1 MTLYTA
7 VILSWA
13 TFLKSMRIFST
24 IEIDLDTIPF
34 LIGYIFIVSNYYAA
48 QFAVTHELM
57 HKPGKFYKLMAT
69 LHMTKLYYPH
79 FTYHHLNRHHFEV
92 ATPSD
97 PSTSRKG
104 ETVYSF
110 IVRCIIY
117 SWKGVYDDEKKQ
129 GKTLFTNTAVQ
140 SIMSTFAFML
150 FKYACFGLQAMLLHS
165 VMAIG
170 SVAYL

>member
-7 VILSWA
+7 IILSWA
-13 TFLKSMRIFST
+13 IFLKSMQMFST
-24 IEIDLDTIPF
+24 IDIDWDNIPF

-57 HKPGKFYKLMAT
+57 HKPGKFYKLLGT
-69 LHMTKLYYPH
+69 LHMVKLYYPH

-104 ETVYSF
+104 ETVYHF
-110 IVRCIIY
+110 IIRCIIY
-117 SWKGVYDDEKKQ
+117 SWKGVYNDEKKQ
-129 GKTLFTNTAVQ
+129 GKSLLANTAVQ
-140 SIMSTFAFML
+140 SIMSTLAFMV
-150 FKYACFGLQAMLLHS
+150 FTYFSFGLQSMILHS
-165 VMAIG
+165 VIAIG
-170 SVAYL
+170 SITYL